1 VEESWMGNGRSKPVL
16 DRGIFRTSRI
26 GESGNQIAGQSSSVA
41 MGLSEPLADKV
52 PVSAIVSTRQVA
64 IQLFGG
70 HTAMGQQ
77 RMLPTLRDD
86 FYKGL

>member
-1 VEESWMGNGRSKPVL
+1 MDGANQCLTGGFSTPRASGNGS
-16 DRGIFRTSRI
+16 
-26 GESGNQIAGQSSSVA
+26 AGQSSSVA

-52 PVSAIVSTRQVA
+52 HVRASVSTRKVA

-70 HTAMGQQ
+70 NTAIGQQ